1 MVATITR
8 NYIDNHRY
16 NPYHRPVA
24 TKAKVINEQTCCGPD
39 EQPLRE
45 TATEPDS
52 RLADAA
58 ALFKALSDQTRLRMV
73 QAMARSQ
80 QQLCECE
87 IVPQFGLSQ
96 STISYHLKVLREAGI
111 VECEKQGLW
120 TYCRVNPRA
129 LMAAVKTLADL
140 A

>member
-1 MVATITR
+1 MTTE
-8 NYIDNHRY
+8 
-16 NPYHRPVA
+16 
-24 TKAKVINEQTCCGPD
+24 AKVINEAACCD
-39 EQPLRE
+39 TEEPLAE
-45 TATEPDS
+45 DTARDS
-52 RLADAA
+52 GIADAA
-58 ALFKALSDQTRLRMV
+58 TLFKALSDETRLRMV

-80 QQLCECE
+80 QELCECE

-96 STISYHLKVLREAGI
+96 STISYHLKVLRQAGI
-111 VECEKQGLW
+111 VECEKKGLW

>member
-1 MVATITR
+1 MTTE
-8 NYIDNHRY
+8 
-16 NPYHRPVA
+16 
-24 TKAKVINEQTCCGPD
+24 AKVINEAACCDAEESPAGTGASD
-39 EQPLRE
+39 GGI
-45 TATEPDS
+45 
-52 RLADAA
+52 ADAA
-58 ALFKALSDQTRLRMV
+58 TLFKALSDETRLRMV

-80 QQLCECE
+80 QELCECE

-96 STISYHLKVLREAGI
+96 STISYHLKVLRQAGI

>member
-1 MVATITR
+1 MATEVKA
-8 NYIDNHRY
+8 IDE
-16 NPYHRPVA
+16 A
-24 TKAKVINEQTCCGPD
+24 TCCDAEEPSGD
-39 EQPLRE
+39 A
-45 TATEPDS
+45 TAADG
-52 RLADAA
+52 RIADAVT
-58 ALFKALSDQTRLRMV
+58 LFKALSDETRLRMV

-80 QQLCECE
+80 DQLCECE
-87 IVPQFGLSQ
+87 IVPQFELSQ
-96 STISYHLKVLREAGI
+96 STISYHLRVLREAGI

>member
-1 MVATITR
+1 MATE
-8 NYIDNHRY
+8 
-16 NPYHRPVA
+16 A
-24 TKAKVINEQTCCGPD
+24 KAINEATCCD
-39 EQPLRE
+39 AE
-45 TATEPDS
+45 EPS
-52 RLADAA
+52 ADAA
-58 ALFKALSDQTRLRMV
+58 APDGGIADAVTLFKALSDETRLRMV
-73 QAMARSQ
+73 QAMTRSQ
-80 QQLCECE
+80 DQLCECE
-87 IVPQFGLSQ
+87 IVPHFELSQ